1 MASRFQVSSVNKE
14 APIATINI
22 ENDDSN
28 YFQQSKD
35 VVVRPTT
42 TIPTRNPEVQIR
54 VFNVDSQQ
62 IPAEEEDDD
71 PLLYHDEEV
80 DNGNDGIV
88 QGRGVLEF
96 LVGKEG

>member
-14 APIATINI
+14 APIANI
-22 ENDDSN
+22 ENDDN

-35 VVVRPTT
+35 VCIRPTT

-62 IPAEEEDDD
+62 IPADEEDND

-88 QGRGVLEF
+88 QGRGGGLN
-96 LVGKEG
+96 